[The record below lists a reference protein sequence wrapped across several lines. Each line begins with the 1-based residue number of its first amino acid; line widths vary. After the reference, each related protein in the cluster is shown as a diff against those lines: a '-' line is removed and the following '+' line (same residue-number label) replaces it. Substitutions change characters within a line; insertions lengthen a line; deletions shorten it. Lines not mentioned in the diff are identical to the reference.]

1 MAIEDGMTLWGV
13 EINDTL
19 LHRLEKALTW
29 AVIATVF
36 FLPTSEALKNIFY
49 VLSIAFYVCVIFV
62 GRERIAVSP
71 LGWLVLSFLG
81 AAIMSASVSTYPW
94 KAITGVWD
102 IFRYTSF
109 FFIVERGLRE
119 ERHIRIALWAAVVSF
134 GFSALVTILRYVY
147 RGMTLGGYHHIS
159 AMSLG
164 GIDYAA
170 LHSVMTLAL
179 IFGMYVHTDVDRW
192 RSNLLLGIACLS
204 VVVLGLTHVRML
216 WGGLIVVGL
225 VLAWLRSA
233 RFAVAGLA
241 VSILIVLG
249 LSLVNLSVRQQVIS
263 LGNVETIAN
272 LGEQGRRKQF
282 WVKAIR
288 VWQGAPLFGIGPKTF
303 SLYDDI
309 KHNPE
314 RKKLASLSLPGSAH
328 NLYLQTAAEMGAVGL
343 VVLVATFAYI
353 GVWLFRSR
361 GAFASSWPAA
371 VWDGAF
377 GGWLAIVIHG
387 LTYPSFGREHAMLFF
402 MLLGLVQARL
412 MMEKK
417 SAVVAEGRK
426 A

>member
-1 MAIEDGMTLWGV
+1 MAVEHGMTLWGV
-13 EINDTL
+13 EINETL
-19 LHRLEKALTW
+19 LHRLEGALAW

-49 VLSIAFYVCVIFV
+49 VVSLVFYLAVIFV
-62 GRERIAVSP
+62 GRERIVVSP
-71 LGWLVLSFLG
+71 LGWLFLSFLA
-81 AAIMSASVSTYPW
+81 AAIVSASGSLYPG
-94 KAITGVWD
+94 KAISGVWD
-102 IFRYTSF
+102 IFRYTSV

-119 ERHIRIALWAAVVSF
+119 ERYVRVALWAAVVSF
-134 GFSALVTILRYVY
+134 GFTAVVTIFRYVY
-147 RGMTLGGYHHIS
+147 RNMVVGGYHHIN

-170 LHSVMTLAL
+170 LHSVMMVAL
-179 IFGMYVHTDVDRW
+179 IFGMYVHTGVGRW
-192 RSNLLLGIACLS
+192 RSNVLLGIACLS

-216 WGGLIVVGL
+216 WGGLILIGL
-225 VLAWLRSA
+225 VLAVLRSP
-233 RFAVAGLA
+233 RMAVTGLA
-241 VSILIVLG
+241 LSILIVFG
-249 LSLVNLSVRQQVIS
+249 LSVINPSVREQVMSLTNVKTIS
-263 LGNVETIAN
+263 D
-272 LGEQGRRKQF
+272 LGEHGRRKEF

-288 VWQGAPLFGIGPKTF
+288 VWQEAPWLGIGPKTF
-303 SLYDDI
+303 ILYDDI

-343 VVLVATFAYI
+343 VILVATFAYI

-377 GGWLAIVIHG
+377 GSWLAIVIHG

-412 MMEKK
+412 AMEKK
-417 SAVVAEGRK
+417 SVVVAEGRK